1 MNVLEI
7 FLFSFDALRDRKV
20 RSILTILMVM
30 AGSSLLVAVNGFS
43 AGFTQ
48 FFENQFN
55 NLAPNIIFVSKSVN
69 IEQELGADS
78 GGNDESTNSEPK
90 IVLNSAVINRINS
103 LPFVQEVIPSFQ
115 TDVII
120 DSNGKLKS
128 DAILSM
134 DPNKLFV
141 IVPTLEF
148 FDGSNI
154 QPNNPS
160 TVLLAENIS
169 FPPGEEN
176 PFATLGQTIKITYS
190 FVDSKTGQLNEE
202 SKNFV
207 VSGIMKTTGNPTI
220 DNAVVINL
228 NAGNSLLQKSNKYDS
243 LFVVADSSN
252 NVDIV
257 VDSIRDLYGNNIG
270 ITTVQAILKTFEEF
284 TSGINAFLMS
294 IAVISLIVGAV
305 GIITTLYTSVVE
317 RIREIGTLKAI
328 GAQNF
333 HILIFFLIE
342 ALIIGIFGASF
353 GLVAGIGGGYM
364 LTQISPSD
372 GDPITPLYPIQN
384 LFSVWLISVS
394 LSIMAGIFPAWK
406 ASKLNPIDALRS

>member
-1 MNVLEI
+1 
-7 FLFSFDALRDRKV
+7 
-20 RSILTILMVM
+20 M

-120 DSNGKLKS
+120 DSNGKLKN

-148 FDGSNI
+148 FDGSSI

-252 NVDIV
+252 NVDV
-257 VDSIRDLYGNNIG
+257 VVESIRDLYGNNIG

-317 RIREIGTLKAI
+317 RIKEIGTLKAI

-372 GDPITPLYPIQN
+372 GDPITPLYPIHN